1 MTRGKK
7 LKQMLRFLNKN
18 GKIYSEIKRPPDPD
32 FQPYRKGSVLVVY
45 RCEVTDE
52 SFCVGDVNR
61 YAAYKSIYNHVKKS
75 IKKGKE

>member
-1 MTRGKK
+1 MHRGKK

-45 RCEVTDE
+45 RCEVTDG
-52 SFCVGDVNR
+52 SFCVGDKNR
-61 YAAYKSIYNHVKKS
+61 YMAYKSIYNHVRREKRDRS
-75 IKKGKE
+75 

>member
-1 MTRGKK
+1 MHRGKK

-18 GKIYSEIKRPPDPD
+18 GTIYSEIKRPPDPD

-52 SFCVGDVNR
+52 SFCVGDKNR
-61 YAAYKSIYNHVKKS
+61 YMAYKSIYNDVRRE
-75 IKKGKE
+75 GKR

>member
-1 MTRGKK
+1 MNRGKK

-18 GKIYSEIKRPPDPD
+18 GRIESEIKRPPEPD

-45 RCEVTDE
+45 HCEVTDA

-61 YAAYKSIYNHVKKS
+61 YAAYKSLYNEVKES
-75 IKKGKE
+75 IERGKE

>member
-1 MTRGKK
+1 MHRGKK

-18 GKIYSEIKRPPDPD
+18 GKIDSEIKRPPDPD

-45 RCEVTDE
+45 HCEVTDG

-61 YAAYKSIYNHVKKS
+61 YAAYKSIYNDVRRE
-75 IKKGKE
+75 GKR

>member
-1 MTRGKK
+1 MHRGKK

-18 GKIYSEIKRPPDPD
+18 GKIDSEIKRPPEPD

-52 SFCVGDVNR
+52 SFCVGDKNR
-61 YAAYKSIYNHVKKS
+61 YMAYKSIYNHVRR
-75 IKKGKE
+75 KEKR

>member
-1 MTRGKK
+1 MHRGKK

-32 FQPYRKGSVLVVY
+32 FRPYRKGSVLVVY
-45 RCEVTDE
+45 HCEVTDG

-61 YAAYKSIYNHVKKS
+61 YAAYKSIYNDVRHE
-75 IKKGKE
+75 GKR

>member
-1 MTRGKK
+1 MHRGKK

-32 FQPYRKGSVLVVY
+32 FRPYRKGSVLVVY
-45 RCEVTDE
+45 HCEVTDG

-61 YAAYKSIYNHVKKS
+61 YAAYESIYNDVRRE
-75 IKKGKE
+75 GKR